1 MKKLIT
7 FAVLGAASVA
17 LAACGGKLEKAEM
30 MSASGSA
37 FSKALYNDY
46 ITLSRGEYGEGDYTD
61 ADKFAVKAMAAA
73 MGDEV
78 APYDPA
84 NWKIPSDRLPVMTGA
99 YQRLTGALAGTAK
112 DKATVQLARAQT
124 SFDCWVQEQEENFQ
138 PDDIAACRDA
148 FIAAMADV
156 DKMTMVAKPA
166 PAPAPAPMK
175 KEMMAEAKTWEV
187 LFHFDS
193 TSMLPGAKAKIKE
206 AVAYVSNFKSVRVTI
221 AGYTDT
227 SGSAKYNAAL
237 SERRS
242 EALALMAMDMGLD
255 PKNVVMRSYAEDR
268 LSVPTPD
275 GVKKQ
280 ENRRATITIESK

>member
-1 MKKLIT
+1 
-7 FAVLGAASVA
+7 
-17 LAACGGKLEKAEM
+17 
-30 MSASGSA
+30 
-37 FSKALYNDY
+37 
-46 ITLSRGEYGEGDYTD
+46 
-61 ADKFAVKAMAAA
+61 
-73 MGDEV
+73 
-78 APYDPA
+78 
-84 NWKIPSDRLPVMTGA
+84 
-99 YQRLTGALAGTAK
+99 
-112 DKATVQLARAQT
+112 
-124 SFDCWVQEQEENFQ
+124 
-138 PDDIAACRDA
+138 
-148 FIAAMADV
+148 
-156 DKMTMVAKPA
+156 
-166 PAPAPAPMK
+166 MK